1 MIKRLFNF
9 GKAFFL
15 FSTSLELTKEILT
28 FSFAMKNTLF
38 LFLTITLLFG
48 CNSTDATKE
57 QTVVKK
63 DTVKVE
69 IPNDTIPE
77 VVATPTFNTNNQFNN
92 ITAVLSGYKGKANNL
107 NYLFDTVIWDAHSK
121 FIDSSWSRLER
132 KRLKAMKDWGRE
144 EFKDV
149 AAKTNIIFY
158 PFSGPDYLTA
168 NAFFPNADKYI
179 MLGLEPVGKLPE
191 LDKFKRGEPSEY
203 STDFKKSLGDIFDKS
218 YFITRKMQSDFQAQK
233 VNGLLPILAFFIQRT
248 GNEILDIKYLVR
260 YEQDSISEVAYD
272 FKSADKKPFG
282 VRVDFLQEGKQKSVY
297 YFKYDVSNKNF
308 NDTTVFRKY
317 ISDNTQGAITYI
329 KSASYLLHAG
339 FMSNMRTLILNNSSS
354 VIQDDTGIPYK
365 FFEEGKF
372 ETKLYGQYTRPVED
386 FPYLSLQ
393 KPLQEA
399 FHKDSL
405 NVKKLPFHLGYHWG
419 SKKDVIIFAKK
430 K

>member
-1 MIKRLFNF
+1 MKKIILFC
-9 GKAFFL
+9 L
-15 FSTSLELTKEILT
+15 SLI
-28 FSFAMKNTLF
+28 FIA
-38 LFLTITLLFG
+38 G
-48 CNSTDATKE
+48 CNSNETVKE
-57 QTVVKK
+57 DVVKK

-69 IPNDTIPE
+69 TPKDTTLE

-92 ITAVLSGYKGKANNL
+92 ITAVLSGYKGKANDL
-107 NYLFDTVIWDAHSK
+107 NYLFDTVIWNNHSK

-144 EFKDV
+144 EFKD
-149 AAKTNIIFY
+149 ASAKTKIVFY

-191 LDKFKRGEPSEY
+191 LDKFKKGEPSEY
-203 STDFKKSLGDIFDKS
+203 SNDFKKSLGDIFDKS

-233 VNGLLPILAFFIQRT
+233 VNGLLPILAFFIQRS
-248 GNEILDIKYLVR
+248 GNDILDIKYLVR
-260 YEQDSISEVAYD
+260 YEQDSIAEVAYD

-317 ISDNTQGAITYI
+317 IDENTKGAITYI

-339 FMSNMRTLILNNSSS
+339 FMSNMRTLILNNSSA

-365 FFEEGKF
+365 FFEEDNKF
-372 ETKLYGQYTRPVED
+372 TTKLYGQYTRPVED

-393 KPLQEA
+393 KPLQDA

-419 SKKDVIIFAKK
+419 SKKDVIIYATRK
-430 K
+430 

>member
-1 MIKRLFNF
+1 
-9 GKAFFL
+9 
-15 FSTSLELTKEILT
+15 
-28 FSFAMKNTLF
+28 MKNTFL

-48 CNSTDATKE
+48 CNSADATKE
-57 QTVVKK
+57 QNVVKK
-63 DTVKVE
+63 DTVKAE
-69 IPNDTIPE
+69 IPKDTLPE
-77 VVATPTFNTNNQFNN
+77 VVATPTFNTNNRFNN

-107 NYLFDTVIWDAHSK
+107 NYLFDTVIWSNHAK

-144 EFKDV
+144 EFKD
-149 AAKTNIIFY
+149 ASAKTNIVFY

-191 LDKFKRGEPSEY
+191 LDKFKKGEPSEY
-203 STDFKKSLGDIFDKS
+203 SNDFKKSLGDIFDKS

-233 VNGLLPILAFFIQRT
+233 VNGLLPILTFFIQRT

-260 YEQDSISEVAYD
+260 YEQDSIAEVAYD

-365 FFEEGKF
+365 FFEEGGKF